1 MELKEPAEKISFYD
15 TQKRKANLKIKL
27 HYDGLTQA
35 DFFRGIITAYLE
47 EEEHLYKWL
56 TNFKEENSKIKS
68 SAMRARAEKDD
79 KGAKQITRKFGIT
92 AEEIE
97 DMFDLLEREHP
108 ELW

>member
-1 MELKEPAEKISFYD
+1 
-15 TQKRKANLKIKL
+15 
-27 HYDGLTQA
+27 
-35 DFFRGIITAYLE
+35 
-47 EEEHLYKWL
+47 
-56 TNFKEENSKIKS
+56 
-68 SAMRARAEKDD
+68 MRARAEKDD